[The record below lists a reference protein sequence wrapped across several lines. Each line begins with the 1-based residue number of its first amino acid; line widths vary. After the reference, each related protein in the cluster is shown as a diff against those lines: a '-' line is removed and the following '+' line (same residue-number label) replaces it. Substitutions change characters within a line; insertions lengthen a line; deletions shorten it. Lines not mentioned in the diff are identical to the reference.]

1 MRGHQLI
8 DARSLA
14 FGREIAAMLAHR
26 PSLVETAKA
35 NLARWMKT
43 AAPATLPALQ
53 EWAGALD
60 GPIEGVVALLTADD
74 ERATRLRQSN
84 PFAGVLPPVVRN
96 RIIREFQGHDAART

>member
-1 MRGHQLI
+1 MRDHHLI

-14 FGREIAAMLAHR
+14 FGREIAAMLARR

-43 AAPATLPALQ
+43 GAPGSLPALQ
-53 EWAGALD
+53 EWADALD
-60 GPIEGVVALLTADD
+60 GPIEGVVALLTDND

-84 PFAGVLPPVVRN
+84 PFAGVLPPAVRN
-96 RIIREFQGHDAART
+96 RIIREFQAHDAAGS

>member
-26 PSLVETAKA
+26 PNLVETAKA

-43 AAPATLPALQ
+43 ATPGSLPALQ
-53 EWAGALD
+53 EWADTLD
-60 GPIEGVVALLTADD
+60 GPIEGVVALLTRED

-84 PFAGVLPPVVRN
+84 PFAGVLPPAVRN
-96 RIIREFQGHDAART
+96 RIIRDFQAHDAAGT